1 VKADLTIPA
10 RICVKFENGGMC
22 EVHEGATL
30 TINGSIDAPIA
41 KIFRGAGTV
50 KFGPGRVERVYPQWW
65 GAESDDDV
73 DDTSAIQAAIDSL
86 APSGPWT
93 SGDLPPNGGVIFFP
107 SGRYDVSS
115 TLKIYDGT
123 TLEGTPNRSELR
135 ATKAVPAIIQRS
147 DTSPPPTGIH
157 FNNATRVI
165 AARIAHL
172 LLNGQGG
179 ADKPVDTIDI
189 EGTLKPLFV
198 GSAVGLD
205 LTNVAY
211 TTIDHVTIIH
221 CKTGV
226 LMGQLCVYN
235 NLINTAA
242 AHCETGIESNIG
254 TMNNN
259 IFGGRITAAITGILI
274 NNTGQLN
281 IYGITFDAYKKVA
294 IDIRTGDWVNLENPW
309 FDSVAPAIA
318 VKIAPQV
325 SSCSIVNP
333 RFAST
338 TPQVIDNQSGSTLIL
353 GAWSDEETLRSDL
366 LQTKSLRTSGIS
378 QTNVKAR
385 NLRGS
390 VTISD
395 EDSSGF
401 VTFPAPEPDNSYF
414 VTATCVSAHG
424 NPPADARHIFLKT
437 KAETGFEIGLDSA
450 PGGGN
455 SVTVDWILMR

>member
-1 VKADLTIPA
+1 
-10 RICVKFENGGMC
+10 
-22 EVHEGATL
+22 
-30 TINGSIDAPIA
+30 
-41 KIFRGAGTV
+41 
-50 KFGPGRVERVYPQWW
+50 
-65 GAESDDDV
+65 
-73 DDTSAIQAAIDSL
+73 
-86 APSGPWT
+86 
-93 SGDLPPNGGVIFFP
+93 
-107 SGRYDVSS
+107 
-115 TLKIYDGT
+115 
-123 TLEGTPNRSELR
+123 
-135 ATKAVPAIIQRS
+135 
-147 DTSPPPTGIH
+147 
-157 FNNATRVI
+157 
-165 AARIAHL
+165 
-172 LLNGQGG
+172 
-179 ADKPVDTIDI
+179 
-189 EGTLKPLFV
+189 
-198 GSAVGLD
+198 
-205 LTNVAY
+205 
-211 TTIDHVTIIH
+211 
-221 CKTGV
+221 
-226 LMGQLCVYN
+226 
-235 NLINTAA
+235 
-242 AHCETGIESNIG
+242 
-254 TMNNN
+254 
-259 IFGGRITAAITGILI
+259 
-274 NNTGQLN
+274 
-281 IYGITFDAYKKVA
+281 
-294 IDIRTGDWVNLENPW
+294 VNLENPW